1 MRVAMPSIIHQLT
14 IKCSVDRIYQALTE
28 QQGLAGWWTTD
39 VVAEPTAGSV
49 AEFGF
54 SNRRTVIRMRVEE
67 IVPASLVAWRCL
79 GGIEEWSQTSLRFEL
94 KRDGN
99 ETILVFRHQEWMS
112 SDGVLPLC
120 SFDWA
125 RYLMSLRSLVETGHG
140 NPHRATSEEHD
151 QASPAEANKELVRR
165 LYGSLMANGDTA
177 AADAILASGY
187 ADHDIPGRPGGGG
200 REELKAAVLGV
211 RAAFPNIQPELYEMA
226 GDADWVAVRVE
237 ASGTHSGTPFLGV
250 QPSGK
255 HMRWKEVHFFRCAS
269 GKIVEHR
276 GVFDL
281 LSILRQLGALPA
293 D

>member
-1 MRVAMPSIIHQLT
+1 MPDIIHQLT
-14 IKCSVDRIYQALTE
+14 IKSSVDKIYPALTE
-28 QQGLAGWWTTD
+28 QRGLAGWWTTD

-54 SNRRTVIRMRVEE
+54 GNRSTVIKMRVEE
-67 IVPASLVAWRCL
+67 IVPSSFVSWRCL
-79 GGIEEWSQTSLRFEL
+79 GGIEEWSHTSLRFEL
-94 KRDGN
+94 KPEGKN
-99 ETILVFRHQEWMS
+99 TILVFRHLGWKS

-125 RYLMSLRSLVETGHG
+125 RYLMSLRSLVETGQG
-140 NPHRATSEEHD
+140 NPHRANSEGHD
-151 QASPAEANKELVRR
+151 LVSTAEANKELVRR

-177 AADAILASGY
+177 AADAILARNY
-187 ADHDIPGRPGGGG
+187 ADHDIPGHPGDGG

-226 GDADWVAVRVE
+226 ADADWVAVRVE
-237 ASGTHSGTPFLGV
+237 ASGTHSGTPFLGI

-255 HMRWKEVHFFRCAS
+255 NMRWKEIHFFRCAS

-281 LSILRQLGALPA
+281 LSILQQLGAFPA
-293 D
+293 G